1 MPHRYKFLRSL
12 PPLRQVEGFKA
23 DPVGAQERLLRK
35 LLTRARDTQWGRRL
49 GFAEILREKDII
61 AAYQARVP
69 LQGYEEVRADI
80 ERVRRGE
87 RDVMWPGRHRHFAV
101 SSGTASA
108 GKIIPLSQDML
119 NANKRFSVGT
129 GLNYLRKSG
138 DASFIF
144 GKHLT
149 LPGRI
154 EESADYPGTL
164 VGEVSGLQ
172 AENAPKF
179 FSSILQAIPNEV
191 SFLPNWE
198 QKLEAI
204 ADRSMEMDIRLV
216 VMAPTWGLTFFQT
229 LIERYNRRHNA
240 SAASVGEIWPKLRV
254 FISGGV
260 ALKSYHTLL
269 EEAIGLPEMQFI
281 ETYGASEGF
290 FSFQDQLDDPSMLLH
305 LDNGVFFEFVPMDRL
320 GADNPPRLTVADVEP
335 DVRYAMY
342 VSTCSGLWAYGVGDV
357 VRFTGTFPHRILVA
371 GRTSE
376 MVDLYGEA
384 VFGEEARDAVRT
396 ACKTTGARVRDFHL
410 APIFAARERLP
421 RHEWLIEFEAE
432 PSDSDLFAAEIDR
445 YLQEV
450 NRHYQIRREARAF
463 ESPVITPLAP
473 GTFYEWLKE
482 TKGRVSGQTKV
493 PRMSEERA
501 IADRVVAIGARAQP
515 QEVRRD

>member
-1 MPHRYKFLRSL
+1 MPHRYTFLRSL
-12 PPLRQVEGFKA
+12 PPLRQVEGFKS

-35 LLTRARDTQWGRRL
+35 LLTRARDTEWGRRL
-49 GFAEILREKDII
+49 GFAEILQAKDII

-87 RDVMWPGRHRHFAV
+87 RDVMWPGKHRHFAV

-154 EESADYPGTL
+154 EESAEYPGTL

-240 SAASVGEIWPKLRV
+240 SAASVGEIWPNLRV

-269 EEAIGLPEMQFI
+269 EEAIALPEMQFL

-320 GADNPPRLTVADVEP
+320 GDDDMHSTLLNHIAVVHFHRGSYDEATALHQRALALQERSLGPDNFEAGTSLTGLANVLHARGSSDEAIPLFEQALALREQALGPEHPDIADLRRKQPDQARRPPGIPLRGCPRRTGAPGPFPARGGRVP
-335 DVRYAMY
+335 DPGCCRTAALRPACERDAAARGAVR
-342 VSTCSGLWAYGVGDV
+342 
-357 VRFTGTFPHRILVA
+357 
-371 GRTSE
+371 
-376 MVDLYGEA
+376 
-384 VFGEEARDAVRT
+384 GEERPD
-396 ACKTTGARVRDFHL
+396 
-410 APIFAARERLP
+410 
-421 RHEWLIEFEAE
+421 
-432 PSDSDLFAAEIDR
+432 
-445 YLQEV
+445 EV
-450 NRHYQIRREARAF
+450 
-463 ESPVITPLAP
+463 
-473 GTFYEWLKE
+473 G
-482 TKGRVSGQTKV
+482 G
-493 PRMSEERA
+493 
-501 IADRVVAIGARAQP
+501 
-515 QEVRRD
+515 